1 MNELHKEEIIKKIK
15 NDGAINA
22 IIKNMPKIWLITI
35 SGTWGYYYARLM
47 PGEKFKLFQDVQDS
61 MYPCTCFTS
70 DDLYS
75 EDDVIQDLLYR
86 NMFTKS
92 YKQDKKFEIYYDK
105 IHYYKFENIDRWYGM
120 NDRLD
125 KLYKSINSLE
135 SNIICNQYNVKDSI
149 IQATKEHQELME
161 YFNAKY
167 SEADDIKAILS
178 ASEYFNAK
186 YSEAD
191 DIKAIL
197 SEISSY
203 ITRIGCT
210 YSNPISH
217 EDLNLLSDIR
227 IRIFSIK
234 RKIYQYEKE
243 AGWKFVYEWLPP
255 ILPF

>member
-1 MNELHKEEIIKKIK
+1 MNELHKEEITKKIK
-15 NDGAINA
+15 NDGIIND

-35 SGTWGYYYARLM
+35 SGTWGGYYARPM

-61 MYPCTCFTS
+61 MYPCTCFES
-70 DDLYS
+70 DNLYS
-75 EDDVIQDLLYR
+75 EDDVIQDLLHK
-86 NMFTKS
+86 NTFTKS
-92 YKQDKKFEIYYDK
+92 YKEDKDFEIYYDK
-105 IHYYKFENIDRWYGM
+105 IHYYKFESVDRWYGM

-125 KLYKSINSLE
+125 KLYKAIDSIE
-135 SNIICNQYNVKDSI
+135 SNIIYNQNNVKESI
-149 IQATKEHQELME
+149 IQATKDHQELM
-161 YFNAKY
+161 
-167 SEADDIKAILS
+167 
-178 ASEYFNAK
+178 EYFNAK

-217 EDLNLLSDIR
+217 EDLNLLSDVR
-227 IRIFSIK
+227 IRIFSTK

>member
-35 SGTWGYYYARLM
+35 SGTWGYYYARPM

-70 DDLYS
+70 DDVYS

-178 ASEYFNAK
+178 
-186 YSEAD
+186 
-191 DIKAIL
+191 
-197 SEISSY
+197 EISSY

-217 EDLNLLSDIR
+217 ADLNLLSDIR

>member
-1 MNELHKEEIIKKIK
+1 MNELHKEEITKKIK
-15 NDGAINA
+15 NDGIIND

-35 SGTWGYYYARLM
+35 SGTWGYYYARPM

-61 MYPCTCFTS
+61 MYPCTCFES
-70 DDLYS
+70 DNEYS
-75 EDDVIQDLLYR
+75 EDDVIQDLLHK
-86 NMFTKS
+86 NTFTKS
-92 YKQDKKFEIYYDK
+92 YKEDKDFEIYYDK
-105 IHYYKFENIDRWYGM
+105 IHYYKFESVDRWYGM

-125 KLYKSINSLE
+125 KLYKSIDSIE
-135 SNIICNQYNVKDSI
+135 SNIIYNQNNVKDSI

-167 SEADDIKAILS
+167 SEADDIKASLT
-178 ASEYFNAK
+178 
-186 YSEAD
+186 
-191 DIKAIL
+191 
-197 SEISSY
+197 EISSY

-234 RKIYQYEKE
+234 RKIHRYEKE

>member
-35 SGTWGYYYARLM
+35 SGTWGYYYARPM

-70 DDLYS
+70 DDVYS
-75 EDDVIQDLLYR
+75 EDDVIQELLDR
-86 NMFTKS
+86 NKFTKS

-125 KLYKSINSLE
+125 KLYKSIDSLE

-149 IQATKEHQELME
+149 IQATKEHQELM
-161 YFNAKY
+161 
-167 SEADDIKAILS
+167 
-178 ASEYFNAK
+178 EYFNAK

>member
-1 MNELHKEEIIKKIK
+1 MNELHEEEIIKKIK

-35 SGTWGYYYARLM
+35 SGTWGYYYARPM

-70 DDLYS
+70 DDVYS

-86 NMFTKS
+86 NKFTKS
-92 YKQDKKFEIYYDK
+92 YKQDKNFEIYYDK

-125 KLYKSINSLE
+125 KLYKSIDSLE

-167 SEADDIKAILS
+167 SEADDIKASLTEIS
-178 ASEYFNAK
+178 S

-234 RKIYQYEKE
+234 RKIHRYEKE

>member
-1 MNELHKEEIIKKIK
+1 MNELHKKEITKKIK
-15 NDGAINA
+15 NDGVINA
-22 IIKNMPKIWLITI
+22 IIKNMPNIWLITI
-35 SGTWGYYYARLM
+35 SGTWGYYYARPM

-75 EDDVIQDLLYR
+75 EDDVIQDLLLR
-86 NMFTKS
+86 NKFTKS

-105 IHYYKFENIDRWYGM
+105 IHYHEFENIDRWYGM
-120 NDRLD
+120 NDRLE

-135 SNIICNQYNVKDSI
+135 SNIICNQNNVKDSI

-178 ASEYFNAK
+178 
-186 YSEAD
+186 
-191 DIKAIL
+191 
-197 SEISSY
+197 EISSY
-203 ITRIGCT
+203 ISRIGCT

-227 IRIFSIK
+227 IRIFSVK
-234 RKIYQYEKE
+234 RKVHQYEKE

>member
-35 SGTWGYYYARLM
+35 SGTWGYYYARPM

-70 DDLYS
+70 DDVYS

-86 NMFTKS
+86 NKFTKS
-92 YKQDKKFEIYYDK
+92 YKQDENFEIYYDK

-125 KLYKSINSLE
+125 KLYKSIDSLE

-149 IQATKEHQELME
+149 IQATKEHQELM
-161 YFNAKY
+161 
-167 SEADDIKAILS
+167 
-178 ASEYFNAK
+178 EYFNAK

-234 RKIYQYEKE
+234 RKIHRYEKE

>member
-35 SGTWGYYYARLM
+35 SGTWGYYYARPM

-70 DDLYS
+70 DDEYS
-75 EDDVIQDLLYR
+75 EDDVIQDLLLR
-86 NMFTKS
+86 NKFTKS

-120 NDRLD
+120 NERLD

-135 SNIICNQYNVKDSI
+135 SNIICNQNNVKDSI

-178 ASEYFNAK
+178 
-186 YSEAD
+186 
-191 DIKAIL
+191 
-197 SEISSY
+197 EISSY
-203 ITRIGCT
+203 ISRIGCT

-227 IRIFSIK
+227 IRIFSVK
-234 RKIYQYEKE
+234 RKVHQYEKE

>member
-15 NDGAINA
+15 NDGAINY

-35 SGTWGYYYARLM
+35 SGTWGYYYARPM

-70 DDLYS
+70 DDVYS

-86 NMFTKS
+86 NKFTKS
-92 YKQDKKFEIYYDK
+92 YKQDKNFEIYYDK

-125 KLYKSINSLE
+125 KLYKSIDSLE

-167 SEADDIKAILS
+167 SEADDIKASLT
-178 ASEYFNAK
+178 
-186 YSEAD
+186 
-191 DIKAIL
+191 
-197 SEISSY
+197 EISSY

-227 IRIFSIK
+227 IRIFSTK

>member
-1 MNELHKEEIIKKIK
+1 MNELHKEEITKKIK
-15 NDGAINA
+15 NDGIIND

-35 SGTWGYYYARLM
+35 SGTWGDYYARPM

-61 MYPCTCFTS
+61 MYPCTCFES
-70 DDLYS
+70 DNEYS
-75 EDDVIQDLLYR
+75 EDDVIQDLLHK
-86 NMFTKS
+86 NTFTKS
-92 YKQDKKFEIYYDK
+92 YKEDKDFEIYYDK

-125 KLYKSINSLE
+125 KLYKAIDSIE
-135 SNIICNQYNVKDSI
+135 SNIIYNQNNVKDSI
-149 IQATKEHQELME
+149 IQATKDHQELME

-167 SEADDIKAILS
+167 SEADDIKP
-178 ASEYFNAK
+178 
-186 YSEAD
+186 
-191 DIKAIL
+191 IL

-217 EDLNLLSDIR
+217 EDLNLLSDVR
-227 IRIFSIK
+227 IRIFYIK
-234 RKIYQYEKE
+234 RKIHQYEKE
-243 AGWKFVYEWLPP
+243 EGWKFVYEWLPP

>member
-35 SGTWGYYYARLM
+35 SGTWGYYYARPM

-70 DDLYS
+70 DDVYS

-105 IHYYKFENIDRWYGM
+105 IHYHKFENIDRWYGM

-149 IQATKEHQELME
+149 IQATKEHQELM
-161 YFNAKY
+161 
-167 SEADDIKAILS
+167 
-178 ASEYFNAK
+178 EYFNAK

>member
-1 MNELHKEEIIKKIK
+1 
-15 NDGAINA
+15 
-22 IIKNMPKIWLITI
+22 
-35 SGTWGYYYARLM
+35 
-47 PGEKFKLFQDVQDS
+47 
-61 MYPCTCFTS
+61 
-70 DDLYS
+70 
-75 EDDVIQDLLYR
+75 
-86 NMFTKS
+86 
-92 YKQDKKFEIYYDK
+92 
-105 IHYYKFENIDRWYGM
+105 M

-125 KLYKSINSLE
+125 ELYNSINSLE

-149 IQATKEHQELME
+149 IQATKDHQELM
-161 YFNAKY
+161 
-167 SEADDIKAILS
+167 
-178 ASEYFNAK
+178 EYFNAK

>member
-1 MNELHKEEIIKKIK
+1 MKSKKKE
-15 NDGAINA
+15 
-22 IIKNMPKIWLITI
+22 
-35 SGTWGYYYARLM
+35 
-47 PGEKFKLFQDVQDS
+47 
-61 MYPCTCFTS
+61 
-70 DDLYS
+70 
-75 EDDVIQDLLYR
+75 
-86 NMFTKS
+86 
-92 YKQDKKFEIYYDK
+92 QDKKFEIYYDK

-167 SEADDIKAILS
+167 SND
-178 ASEYFNAK
+178 NRNC

-234 RKIYQYEKE
+234 RKIHRYEKE

>member
-15 NDGAINA
+15 NDGAINY

-35 SGTWGYYYARLM
+35 SGTWGYYYARPM

-70 DDLYS
+70 DDVYS

-86 NMFTKS
+86 NKFTKS
-92 YKQDKKFEIYYDK
+92 YKQDKNFEIYYDK

-125 KLYKSINSLE
+125 KLYKSIDSLE

-149 IQATKEHQELME
+149 IQATKEHQELM
-161 YFNAKY
+161 
-167 SEADDIKAILS
+167 
-178 ASEYFNAK
+178 EYFNAK

-234 RKIYQYEKE
+234 RKIHRYEKE

>member
-35 SGTWGYYYARLM
+35 SGTWGYYYARPM

-75 EDDVIQDLLYR
+75 EDDVIQDLLLR
-86 NMFTKS
+86 NKFTKS

-120 NDRLD
+120 NERLD

-135 SNIICNQYNVKDSI
+135 SNIICNQNNVKDSI

-178 ASEYFNAK
+178 
-186 YSEAD
+186 
-191 DIKAIL
+191 
-197 SEISSY
+197 EISSY
-203 ITRIGCT
+203 ISRIGCT

-227 IRIFSIK
+227 IRIFSVK
-234 RKIYQYEKE
+234 RKVHQYEKE

>member
-1 MNELHKEEIIKKIK
+1 MNELHEKEIIKKIK
-15 NDGAINA
+15 NDGVINA

-35 SGTWGYYYARLM
+35 SGTWGYYYARPM

-86 NMFTKS
+86 SKFTKS

-120 NDRLD
+120 NDRLE

-135 SNIICNQYNVKDSI
+135 SNIICNQNNVKDSI
-149 IQATKEHQELME
+149 IQATKDHQELME

-167 SEADDIKAILS
+167 SNDNRNCYSETDDIKP
-178 ASEYFNAK
+178 
-186 YSEAD
+186 
-191 DIKAIL
+191 IL

-217 EDLNLLSDIR
+217 EDLDLLSDIR

-234 RKIYQYEKE
+234 RKIHRYEKE

>member
-35 SGTWGYYYARLM
+35 SGTWGYYYARPM

-75 EDDVIQDLLYR
+75 EDDVIQDLLLR
-86 NMFTKS
+86 NKFTKS

-120 NDRLD
+120 NERLD

-135 SNIICNQYNVKDSI
+135 SNIICNQNNVKDSI

-178 ASEYFNAK
+178 
-186 YSEAD
+186 
-191 DIKAIL
+191 
-197 SEISSY
+197 EISSY
-203 ITRIGCT
+203 ISRIGCT

-227 IRIFSIK
+227 IRIFSMK

-243 AGWKFVYEWLPP
+243 VGWKFVYEWLPP

>member
-35 SGTWGYYYARLM
+35 SGTWGYYYARPM

-178 ASEYFNAK
+178 
-186 YSEAD
+186 
-191 DIKAIL
+191 
-197 SEISSY
+197 EISSY

>member
-1 MNELHKEEIIKKIK
+1 MNELHKEEITKKIK
-15 NDGAINA
+15 NDGVIND

-35 SGTWGYYYARLM
+35 SGTWGDYYARPM

-61 MYPCTCFTS
+61 MYPCTCFES

-75 EDDVIQDLLYR
+75 EDDVIQDLLHKNR
-86 NMFTKS
+86 FTKS
-92 YKQDKKFEIYYDK
+92 YKEDKDFEIYYDK
-105 IHYYKFENIDRWYGM
+105 IHYYKFESIDRWYGM

-125 KLYKSINSLE
+125 KLYKSIDSIE
-135 SNIICNQYNVKDSI
+135 SNIIYNQYNVKDSI

-167 SEADDIKAILS
+167 SEADDIKASLTEIS
-178 ASEYFNAK
+178 S

-234 RKIYQYEKE
+234 RKIHRYEKE

>member
-178 ASEYFNAK
+178 
-186 YSEAD
+186 
-191 DIKAIL
+191 
-197 SEISSY
+197 EISSY

>member
-35 SGTWGYYYARLM
+35 SGTWGYYYARPM

-86 NMFTKS
+86 NKFTKS
-92 YKQDKKFEIYYDK
+92 YKKDKNFEIYYDK

-125 KLYKSINSLE
+125 KLYKSIDSLE

-149 IQATKEHQELME
+149 IQATKEHQELM
-161 YFNAKY
+161 
-167 SEADDIKAILS
+167 
-178 ASEYFNAK
+178 EYFNAK

-234 RKIYQYEKE
+234 RKIHRYEKE

>member
-15 NDGAINA
+15 NDGAINY

-35 SGTWGYYYARLM
+35 SGTWGYYYARPM

-70 DDLYS
+70 DDEYS
-75 EDDVIQDLLYR
+75 EDDVIQDLLNR
-86 NMFTKS
+86 NKFTKS

-125 KLYKSINSLE
+125 KLYKSIVSLE

-149 IQATKEHQELME
+149 IQATKDHQELM
-161 YFNAKY
+161 
-167 SEADDIKAILS
+167 
-178 ASEYFNAK
+178 EYFNAK

-217 EDLNLLSDIR
+217 EDLNLLSDVR
-227 IRIFSIK
+227 IRIFSTK

>member
-35 SGTWGYYYARLM
+35 SGTWGYYYARPM

-70 DDLYS
+70 DDVYS
-75 EDDVIQDLLYR
+75 EDDVIQELLDR
-86 NMFTKS
+86 NKFTKS

-105 IHYYKFENIDRWYGM
+105 IHYYKFENIDRWYGV

-125 KLYKSINSLE
+125 KLYKSIDSLE

-149 IQATKEHQELME
+149 IQATKDHQELME

-167 SEADDIKAILS
+167 SEVNDIRP
-178 ASEYFNAK
+178 
-186 YSEAD
+186 
-191 DIKAIL
+191 IL

-234 RKIYQYEKE
+234 RKIHRYEKE

>member
-15 NDGAINA
+15 NDGVINY

-35 SGTWGYYYARLM
+35 SGTWGYYYARPM

-70 DDLYS
+70 DDEYS
-75 EDDVIQDLLYR
+75 EDDVIQDLLNR
-86 NMFTKS
+86 NKFTKS

-125 KLYKSINSLE
+125 KLYKSIVSLE

-149 IQATKEHQELME
+149 IQATKDHQELM
-161 YFNAKY
+161 
-167 SEADDIKAILS
+167 
-178 ASEYFNAK
+178 EYFNAK

-217 EDLNLLSDIR
+217 EDLNLLSDVR
-227 IRIFSIK
+227 IRIFSTK

>member
-1 MNELHKEEIIKKIK
+1 MNELHKEEITKKIK
-15 NDGAINA
+15 NDGVIND
-22 IIKNMPKIWLITI
+22 IIKNMPKIWLISI
-35 SGTWGYYYARLM
+35 SGTWGYYYARPM

-61 MYPCTCFTS
+61 MYPCTCFES
-70 DDLYS
+70 VNLYS
-75 EDDVIQDLLYR
+75 EDDVIQDLLHR

-92 YKQDKKFEIYYDK
+92 YKEDKDFEIYYDK
-105 IHYYKFENIDRWYGM
+105 IHYYIFENIDRWYEM

-125 KLYKSINSLE
+125 KLYKSIDSIE
-135 SNIICNQYNVKDSI
+135 SNIIYNQNNVKDSI
-149 IQATKEHQELME
+149 IRATKDHQELM
-161 YFNAKY
+161 
-167 SEADDIKAILS
+167 
-178 ASEYFNAK
+178 EYFNAK

-203 ITRIGCT
+203 ITRIGYT

-217 EDLNLLSDIR
+217 EDLNLLSDVR
-227 IRIFSIK
+227 IRIFSTK

>member
-1 MNELHKEEIIKKIK
+1 MNELHKEEITKKIK
-15 NDGAINA
+15 NDGVIND
-22 IIKNMPKIWLITI
+22 IIKNMSKIWLITI
-35 SGTWGYYYARLM
+35 SGTWGDYYARPM

-61 MYPCTCFTS
+61 MYPCTCFES
-70 DDLYS
+70 DNVYS
-75 EDDVIQDLLYR
+75 EDDVIQDLLHK
-86 NMFTKS
+86 NKFTKS
-92 YKQDKKFEIYYDK
+92 YKEDKDFEIYYDK
-105 IHYYKFENIDRWYGM
+105 IHYYKFEKIDRWYGM

-125 KLYKSINSLE
+125 KLYKSIDSME
-135 SNIICNQYNVKDSI
+135 SNIIYNQNNVKESI
-149 IQATKEHQELME
+149 IRATKDYQELT
-161 YFNAKY
+161 
-167 SEADDIKAILS
+167 
-178 ASEYFNAK
+178 EYFNAK

-217 EDLNLLSDIR
+217 EDLNLLSDVR
-227 IRIFSIK
+227 IRIFSTK
-234 RKIYQYEKE
+234 RKIFQYEKE

>member
-35 SGTWGYYYARLM
+35 SGTWGYYYARPM

-75 EDDVIQDLLYR
+75 EDDVIQDLLLR
-86 NMFTKS
+86 NKFTKS

-120 NDRLD
+120 NERLD

-135 SNIICNQYNVKDSI
+135 SNIICNQKNVKDSI

-178 ASEYFNAK
+178 
-186 YSEAD
+186 
-191 DIKAIL
+191 
-197 SEISSY
+197 EISSY
-203 ITRIGCT
+203 ISRIGCT

-227 IRIFSIK
+227 IRIFSVK
-234 RKIYQYEKE
+234 RKVHQYEKE

>member
-35 SGTWGYYYARLM
+35 SGTWGYYYARPM

-75 EDDVIQDLLYR
+75 EDDVIQDLLLR
-86 NMFTKS
+86 NKFTKS

-120 NDRLD
+120 NERLD

-135 SNIICNQYNVKDSI
+135 SNIICNQNNVKDSI

-167 SEADDIKAILS
+167 SET
-178 ASEYFNAK
+178 
-186 YSEAD
+186 D

-203 ITRIGCT
+203 ISRIGCT

-227 IRIFSIK
+227 IRIFSVK
-234 RKIYQYEKE
+234 RKVHQYEKE

>member
-15 NDGAINA
+15 NDGAINT

-35 SGTWGYYYARLM
+35 SGTWGYYYARPM

-70 DDLYS
+70 DDVYS

-86 NMFTKS
+86 NKFTKS
-92 YKQDKKFEIYYDK
+92 YKQDKNFEIYYDK
-105 IHYYKFENIDRWYGM
+105 IHYHEFENIDRWYGM

-135 SNIICNQYNVKDSI
+135 SNIICNQNNVKDSI

-161 YFNAKY
+161 YFA
-167 SEADDIKAILS
+167 L
-178 ASEYFNAK
+178 K

-234 RKIYQYEKE
+234 RKIYQYEEK

>member
-1 MNELHKEEIIKKIK
+1 MNELHKKEITKKIK
-15 NDGAINA
+15 NDGVIND

-35 SGTWGYYYARLM
+35 SGTWGYYYARPI

-61 MYPCTCFTS
+61 MYPCTCSTS
-70 DDLYS
+70 DDVYS
-75 EDDVIQDLLYR
+75 EDDVIQDLLHR
-86 NMFTKS
+86 NKFTKS
-92 YKQDKKFEIYYDK
+92 YKKDKDFEIYYDK
-105 IHYYKFENIDRWYGM
+105 IHYYKFKNIDRWYGI
-120 NDRLD
+120 NDRLE
-125 KLYKSINSLE
+125 KLYKSIDSME
-135 SNIICNQYNVKDSI
+135 SNIIYNQNIVKDSI
-149 IQATKEHQELME
+149 IQATKDHQELMD

-167 SEADDIKAILS
+167 SEADDIKP
-178 ASEYFNAK
+178 
-186 YSEAD
+186 
-191 DIKAIL
+191 IL

>member
-35 SGTWGYYYARLM
+35 SGTWGYYYARPM

-75 EDDVIQDLLYR
+75 EDDVIQDLLLR
-86 NMFTKS
+86 NKFTKS
-92 YKQDKKFEIYYDK
+92 YEQDKKFEIYYDK

-120 NDRLD
+120 NERLD

-135 SNIICNQYNVKDSI
+135 SNIICNQNNVKDSI

-178 ASEYFNAK
+178 
-186 YSEAD
+186 
-191 DIKAIL
+191 
-197 SEISSY
+197 EISSY
-203 ITRIGCT
+203 ISRIGCT

-227 IRIFSIK
+227 IRIFSVK
-234 RKIYQYEKE
+234 RKVHQYEKE

>member
-1 MNELHKEEIIKKIK
+1 MNELHKKEITKKIK
-15 NDGAINA
+15 NDGVING
-22 IIKNMPKIWLITI
+22 IIKNMPNIWLITI
-35 SGTWGYYYARLM
+35 SGTWGYYYARPM

-70 DDLYS
+70 DDVYS
-75 EDDVIQDLLYR
+75 EDDVIQDLLHR
-86 NMFTKS
+86 NKFTKS
-92 YKQDKKFEIYYDK
+92 YTKDKDFEIYYDK
-105 IHYYKFENIDRWYGM
+105 IHYYKFENIDRWYGI
-120 NDRLD
+120 NDRLE
-125 KLYKSINSLE
+125 KLYKSIDSME
-135 SNIICNQYNVKDSI
+135 SNIIYNQKNVKDSI
-149 IQATKEHQELME
+149 IQATKDHQELME

-167 SEADDIKAILS
+167 SETDDIKS
-178 ASEYFNAK
+178 
-186 YSEAD
+186 
-191 DIKAIL
+191 IL

-227 IRIFSIK
+227 IRIFSTK